1 MFVTRRGSGV
11 RVDHGGEGY
20 EGQDGVR
27 SVASILAGVQVGRSG
42 RRGLGTAVV
51 WPKQLFISLGCR
63 DRCQA
68 RSSHRFHQSLAGA
81 MYSATHQMH

>member
-1 MFVTRRGSGV
+1 MHWRRGKREM
-11 RVDHGGEGY
+11 RVARRE
-20 EGQDGVR
+20 
-27 SVASILAGVQVGRSG
+27 AGSR
-42 RRGLGTAVV
+42 
-51 WPKQLFISLGCR
+51 PKQLFISLGCR